1 MLASLTIWSKKSN
14 VYPLGLFVE
23 EALSLSKI
31 LAGKFTKHKKLLST
45 NAKMAKDG
53 VFSCW
58 TQSDL

>member
-45 NAKMAKDG
+45 NAKMAKDD
-53 VFSCW
+53 VFSC
-58 TQSDL
+58 